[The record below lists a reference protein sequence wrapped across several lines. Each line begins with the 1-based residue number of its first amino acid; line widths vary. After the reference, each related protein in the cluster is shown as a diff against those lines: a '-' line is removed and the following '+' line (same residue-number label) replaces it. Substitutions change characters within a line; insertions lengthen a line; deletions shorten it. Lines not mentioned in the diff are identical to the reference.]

1 MKNRSISR
9 VVMLAV
15 MMLASVSAFAQY
27 VVCTGDN
34 VRLRTGP
41 STQYPMLVWTSNDKP
56 VYIDKGE
63 TLTYLG
69 NDTPEFY
76 NVEFDGKSVYISK
89 KYAKLVKADK
99 KADKKSDK
107 KVEKKASDSKAKSV
121 VVAGDNVRLRWEASL
136 EGKIYS
142 NSKGKAIY
150 PSKGAKLTY
159 LGEEGNF
166 FKVKYKGNVLYIS
179 KDYSYLK

>member
-1 MKNRSISR
+1 MKNRNISR
-9 VVMLAV
+9 VVMLAM
-15 MMLASVSAFAQY
+15 MMLASMSAFAQY

-34 VRLRTGP
+34 VRLRMGP

-56 VYIDKGE
+56 VYINKGE

-89 KYAKLVKADK
+89 KYAKLMKA
-99 KADKKSDK
+99 
-107 KVEKKASDSKAKSV
+107 EKKAEKKAVDSKSKSV

-136 EGKIYS
+136 DGKIYS

-150 PSKGAKLTY
+150 PPKGAKLTY

-179 KDYSYLK
+179 KDYTYLK

>member
-9 VVMLAV
+9 VVMLA
-15 MMLASVSAFAQY
+15 MLMLASMSAFAQY
-27 VVCTGDN
+27 VMCTGDN

-41 STQYPMLVWTSNDKP
+41 STQYPMLVWTSNNKP

-89 KYAKLVKADK
+89 KYAKIVKE
-99 KADKKSDK
+99 
-107 KVEKKASDSKAKSV
+107 EKNQPSVNAKYV

-136 EGKIYS
+136 YGKIYS
-142 NSKGKAIY
+142 NAKGKAIY
-150 PSKGAKLTY
+150 PPKGAKLTY

-179 KDYSYLK
+179 KDYTYLK

>member
-1 MKNRSISR
+1 MKNRNISR
-9 VVMLAV
+9 VVMLAM
-15 MMLASVSAFAQY
+15 MMLASMSAFAQY

-89 KYAKLVKADK
+89 KYAKLVKA
-99 KADKKSDK
+99 
-107 KVEKKASDSKAKSV
+107 EKKAEKKAVENKSKSV

-136 EGKIYS
+136 DGKIYS

-150 PSKGAKLTY
+150 PPKGAKLTY

-179 KDYSYLK
+179 KDYTYLK

>member
-1 MKNRSISR
+1 MKKRNISR
-9 VVMLAV
+9 VVMLAM
-15 MMLASVSAFAQY
+15 MMLASMSAFAQY
-27 VVCTGDN
+27 VECTGDN
-34 VRLRTGP
+34 VRLRMGP
-41 STQYPMLVWTSNDKP
+41 STQYPILVWTSNDKP
-56 VYIDKGE
+56 VYINKGE

-89 KYAKLVKADK
+89 KYAKLMKA
-99 KADKKSDK
+99 
-107 KVEKKASDSKAKSV
+107 EKKAEKKAVDSKSKSV

-136 EGKIYS
+136 DGKIYS

-150 PSKGAKLTY
+150 PPKGAKLTY

-179 KDYSYLK
+179 KDYTYLK

>member
-9 VVMLAV
+9 VVMLAM
-15 MMLASVSAFAQY
+15 MMLASMSAFAQY
-27 VVCTGDN
+27 VMCTGDN
-34 VRLRTGP
+34 VRLRMGP
-41 STQYPMLVWTSNDKP
+41 STKYPMLVWTSNDKP
-56 VYIDKGE
+56 VYINKGE

-89 KYAKLVKADK
+89 KYAKLMKA
-99 KADKKSDK
+99 
-107 KVEKKASDSKAKSV
+107 EKQAEGIQAKYV
-121 VVAGDNVRLRWEASL
+121 VVAGDNVRLRWESSL
-136 EGKIYS
+136 DGKIYS

-150 PSKGAKLTY
+150 PRKGSKLTY

-166 FKVKYKGNVLYIS
+166 FKVQYKGNILFIS
-179 KDYSYLK
+179 KDYTYLK